1 MPMKSFIAAA
11 VLAPML
17 APMLAL
23 AGCSSGNAGGNATT
37 AAAPV
42 AAKAAPAGQS
52 WTDTVVKTAE
62 GYRVGN
68 PDAPVKVAEY
78 GSRLCPTCGA
88 FAREAY
94 APLMKTYVDTGK
106 VSLEFREFLVHGA
119 PDLPPSLLGTCVP
132 AATFFPLLE
141 AMYANQQSFNDKLI
155 AAPAAVQDRLKTAK
169 PVEAVNILADTM
181 GLVDFVKQRG
191 LPEAKA
197 RACLADMGQID
208 RLTKQTQDRTS
219 DGTVTGTPTFL
230 INGKVAPGVI
240 TWGQLE
246 PALKAAG
253 A

>member
-1 MPMKSFIAAA
+1 MKSLFAAA
-11 VLAPML
+11 LA
-17 APMLAL
+17 ALAL
-23 AGCSSGNAGGNATT
+23 AGCSNQGNGGNTT
-37 AAAPV
+37 AAATAPV
-42 AAKAAPAGQS
+42 AAKPAPAGQS

-88 FAREAY
+88 FAREGY
-94 APLMKTYVDTGK
+94 EPLMKNYVNTGK

-119 PDLPPSLLGTCVP
+119 PDLPPSLLGNCVP
-132 AATFFPLLE
+132 PATFFPLLE
-141 AMYANQQSFNDKLI
+141 AMYANQQGFNDKLI

-169 PVEAVNILADTM
+169 PVEAVGILADTM

-208 RLTKQTQDRTS
+208 RLTKQTQDRTN
-219 DGTVTGTPTFL
+219 DQTVTGTPTFL
-230 INGKVAPGVI
+230 INGKVAQGVI

>member
-1 MPMKSFIAAA
+1 MKSFIVA
-11 VLAPML
+11 VLAAL
-17 APMLAL
+17 TL
-23 AGCSSGNAGGNATT
+23 AGCSNGDSGGNAGAT
-37 AAAPV
+37 AASAPV

-68 PDAPVKVAEY
+68 PDAPVKVIEY

-88 FAREAY
+88 FAREGY
-94 APLMKTYVDTGK
+94 EPLMKNYVNTGK

-132 AATFFPLLE
+132 PATFFPLLE
-141 AMYANQQSFNDKLI
+141 AMYVNQQGFNDKLI
-155 AAPAAVQDRLKTAK
+155 AMPAAVQDKLKTAK
-169 PVEAVNILADTM
+169 PVEAVGILADTM

-197 RACLADMGQID
+197 RACLSDMAQVD

-219 DGTVTGTPTFL
+219 DGTVSGTPTFL
-230 INGKVAPGVI
+230 INGKVAPGVL
-240 TWGQLE
+240 TWGQLQQ
-246 PALKAAG
+246 ALKAAG